1 MQTGSMKLS
10 PKFRDGLRK
19 RKNMKTK
26 NIFSPK
32 NSPIQE
38 RKLKEEN
45 KRKLMKKIECW
56 KKTPNK
62 ENSVLQRGKKKEV

>member
-1 MQTGSMKLS
+1 M
-10 PKFRDGLRK
+10 
-19 RKNMKTK
+19 K

-32 NSPIQE
+32 NSPIKE

-62 ENSVLQRGKKKEV
+62 ENSVLQRGEKKKFDLNISSVWDTWGLERRKKGPGDL